1 MKSHE
6 WLYVAGVAIAAV
18 WAANKFL
25 GNITVN
31 TTGATGAKQVV

>member
-1 MKSHE
+1 MKDH
-6 WLYVAGVAIAAV
+6 LITAVIAVVAV

-31 TTGATGAKQVV
+31 TTGASGSKQVI